1 MTVGSQA
8 APDGVK
14 IPDATA
20 TEIGGLAPTVRR
32 SIAWLIIAVAAAQ
45 GLANI
50 LTASVM
56 YSPSRWPDNRPPY
69 TPVFSANDRSRWAT
83 VWSLA
88 ERGTYQ
94 IDEIIRR
101 PGWDTIDKVRF
112 REHYYSSK
120 PPLLST
126 IVAGLYWGVKR
137 ATGLDLV
144 ANTHETVQLILVIV
158 NWVPWIIALGLLF
171 RMGERY
177 GRTDWSRLF
186 LVIAAAC
193 GTFLTTFLIT
203 FNNHSVAASSVV
215 FALAPALS
223 ILIDGQRQWWRFA
236 LAGFWA
242 AFTVCNELPACAFG
256 AALFALLV
264 LRAPGTTLKFFVP
277 AALIPLAAF
286 FYTNWLATGGLMPFY
301 ASFGSGENDYY
312 RYVIDGVPSY
322 WMNPSAIDVGEKS
335 SLAYLLHC
343 TIGHH
348 GIFSLSPVFLLTVAA
363 WLRWRRN
370 AGPLEI
376 LTWLSLGLTVWVLA
390 FYLAQTKSYNY
401 GGSTSG
407 LRWAFWLIPFWL
419 LAMVPILDD
428 WGHRRLVRV
437 LGILLLAV
445 SVFSAT
451 MPHQNPWTQPWLQAL
466 LVRWKIGVPEAAPG
480 PKVVTQRPLWFSV
493 PGDDVSA
500 PSEYWVELEGTGAD
514 GGTRRIRL
522 ELEGN
527 DSGVCTIIA
536 TIAEPSGVEPTRY
549 VISIDRK
556 KLASGKG
563 IAASLVDAS
572 GGDRQAVIRFL
583 AGLPKP
589 VKFGADKVRYLH
601 TPLRRD
607 AFACEAGGASV
618 VVKPQSKGRELRF
631 RRLVWWSAE
640 IPFGIA
646 QVEDTT
652 NDHRDNS
659 VLFRQRLTAT
669 RCGKLLSDAV
679 DSKVEAAA
687 P

>member
-1 MTVGSQA
+1 MSGGSQA
-8 APDGVK
+8 APAGTK
-14 IPDATA
+14 LPAEALPETGA
-20 TEIGGLAPTVRR
+20 LAPAVRR
-32 SIAWLIIAVAAAQ
+32 SIVWLIIAVAAAQ

-56 YSPSRWPDNRPPY
+56 YSPARWPDNRPPY

-101 PGWDTIDKVRF
+101 PGWDTIDKVRYQ
-112 REHYYSSK
+112 EHFYSSK

-126 IVAGLYWGVKR
+126 IVAGLYWTLKR
-137 ATGLDLV
+137 ATGIDLV
-144 ANTHETVQLILVIV
+144 ANTHEMVELILLIV
-158 NWVPWIIALGLLF
+158 NWVPWIIALWLLS

-186 LVIAAAC
+186 LVMAAAS

-223 ILIDGQRQWWRFA
+223 ILIDDRREWWRFA

-242 AFTVCNELPACAFG
+242 AFVVCNELPAAAFG
-256 AALFALLV
+256 AALFVLLV
-264 LRAPGTTLKFFVP
+264 LRAPAPTLKFFVP
-277 AALIPLAAF
+277 AALVPLGAF

-312 RYVIDGVPSY
+312 RYVVDGIPSY

-335 SLAYLLHC
+335 SLVYLLHS

-348 GIFSLSPVFLLTVAA
+348 GIFSLSPVFLLTIAS
-363 WLRWRRN
+363 WLRWSPNSAR
-370 AGPLEI
+370 LKTV
-376 LTWLSLGLTVWVLA
+376 TWLSLGLTVWVIA

-419 LAMVPILDD
+419 LAMIPVLDD
-428 WGHRRLVRV
+428 WENRRLVRALSV
-437 LGILLLAV
+437 LFLAV

-451 MPHQNPWTQPWLQAL
+451 MPHQNPWTQPWLQTL
-466 LVRWKIGVPEAAPG
+466 LARWKIGVPEAVPTA
-480 PKVVTQRPLWFSV
+480 KLKSQPLWFSL
-493 PGDDVSA
+493 PDEDVA
-500 PSEYWVELEGTGAD
+500 NADEYWIELEGTGAE

-527 DSGVCTIIA
+527 DAGVCTIVA
-536 TIAEPSGVEPTRY
+536 TVTDPGASEPTRY
-549 VISIDRK
+549 VISLDRK
-556 KLASGKG
+556 KLAGGKG

-583 AGLPKP
+583 AGLPRP
-589 VKFGADKVRYLH
+589 VKYGADKIRYLH

-607 AFACEAGGASV
+607 AFACMAGGASV
-618 VVKPQSKGRELRF
+618 GFKPQAKGRELRY
-631 RRLVWWSAE
+631 RRLIWWNDE
-640 IPFGIA
+640 VPFGVVQI
-646 QVEDTT
+646 EDTT
-652 NDHRDNS
+652 NDPRDNA
-659 VLFRQRLTAT
+659 VLFRQRLTVT
-669 RCGKLLSDAV
+669 RSGKLLPKADDA
-679 DSKVEAAA
+679 DTQSSA